1 MRFNESFNLSLSS
14 AEGKSSGR
22 VEGADDRLSDT
33 LRDLAVADAN
43 KEIIRARNYYATS
56 RVAVTREIPKYAL

>member
-1 MRFNESFNLSLSS
+1 
-14 AEGKSSGR
+14 

-56 RVAVTREIPKYAL
+56 RVAVTREIPKYTL

>member
-33 LRDLAVADAN
+33 LRDLAVANAN
-43 KEIIRARNYYATS
+43 NEIICARNYLSY
-56 RVAVTREIPKYAL
+56 VE